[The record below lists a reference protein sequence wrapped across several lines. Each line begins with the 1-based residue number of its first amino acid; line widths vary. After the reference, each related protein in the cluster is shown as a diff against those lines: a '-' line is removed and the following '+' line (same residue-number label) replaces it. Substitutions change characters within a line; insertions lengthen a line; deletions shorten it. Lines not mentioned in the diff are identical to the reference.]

1 MALAR
6 KVDRPVLKREKK
18 MDVVESHVSIL
29 SFEGDTLVRS
39 NKSPTAKPSDDI
51 LASNNAIAAGAA
63 SIADI
68 ERLMAELQAA
78 RDYLQAEGERVRR
91 VNANY
96 AHLAQTASASARV
109 IAESIGKWRIPEQA
123 SGYRPP
129 SATDPSSDGETLAR
143 PLEVQPALEKME
155 QQLMQMTAPSKRGDA
170 LRVFPYAQPMTLKPV
185 LDNTPSS
192 AAAR

>member
-6 KVDRPVLKREKK
+6 KVDRLVVKREKK
-18 MDVVESHVSIL
+18 MDVTESQVSI
-29 SFEGDTLVRS
+29 SSVVGDIRALVRS
-39 NKSPTAKPSDDI
+39 NKSRSVAKPSDDI
-51 LASNNAIAAGAA
+51 VASNDAIAVGEA

-68 ERLMAELQAA
+68 EGLMAELQAA

-96 AHLAQTASASARV
+96 AHLAQTASASARI

-129 SATDPSSDGETLAR
+129 SATGPSASSVGETLAR
-143 PLEVQPALEKME
+143 PLEVQPALEKTNDRTI
-155 QQLMQMTAPSKRGDA
+155 QADA
-170 LRVFPYAQPMTLKPV
+170 LRVFPDV
-185 LDNTPSS
+185 
-192 AAAR
+192 

>member
-6 KVDRPVLKREKK
+6 KVDRLVLKREKK
-18 MDVVESHVSIL
+18 MVAESHVSIL
-29 SFEGDTLVRS
+29 SIDGDIRTLVHSNRS
-39 NKSPTAKPSDDI
+39 SSVTKLSDDI
-51 LASNNAIAAGAA
+51 VASNDAIAAGEA
-63 SIADI
+63 SVADI
-68 ERLMAELQAA
+68 EGLMGELQAA

-91 VNANY
+91 INANY

-129 SATDPSSDGETLAR
+129 SATGPSASSDGETLAG

-155 QQLMQMTAPSKRGDA
+155 QQLLQITAPSKPR
-170 LRVFPYAQPMTLKPV
+170 
-185 LDNTPSS
+185 
-192 AAAR
+192 